1 MEISTSFE
9 FHRGHVAF
17 TERLSDGS
25 PHLRS
30 FGDGAIGVNHS
41 GAITYV
47 GPWARVENYDQVKV
61 HNWGQ
66 ALLLPGF
73 VDTHVHFP
81 QLDILGSYGENL
93 LGWLKRY
100 TFPAEEKYSD
110 RSFAEIA
117 ARRFITEL
125 FRAGTTSAAVFSSSH
140 FGATDALFSEATRRG
155 IRASIGQ
162 VSMNRHAPESL
173 LTKDLALHE
182 QEFETL
188 RQRWHNYDEG
198 RISIAVTPRF
208 APSCTDDLLR
218 LNGDMAKTC
227 PTALIQTHYAE
238 SKEELAWVRE
248 LFPKAKDYLNVYE
261 AFSLVNERT
270 ILAHGIYISQDEIR
284 RLATA
289 KATIAHCPSS
299 NMFLGS
305 GIMPWKDLS
314 PENKQKVSVKFGLGS
329 DVGAGTSFSLWRV
342 MGDAYKSQKLAGR
355 SICPLE
361 LLVRATVD
369 GANSLS
375 PAASKPTG
383 FQIGAP
389 LDLQVV
395 DWERSD
401 LLVEK
406 MARACTPK
414 DLLFSLIWLWEPSMT
429 RAVFVGGK
437 RVFDRQVQLS
447 C

>member
-1 MEISTSFE
+1 METSTSFE
-9 FHRGHVAF
+9 FHRGYVAF
-17 TERLSDGS
+17 TERLPNGRAQ
-25 PHLRS
+25 LQS
-30 FGDGAIGVNHS
+30 FQDGAIGVSSS
-41 GAITYV
+41 GEITYV
-47 GPWARVENYDQVKV
+47 GPWTHVENCDQVKV

-110 RSFAEIA
+110 RSFAEHA

-140 FGATDALFSEATRRG
+140 FGATDALFSEAAQRG
-155 IRASIGQ
+155 LRASIGQ
-162 VSMNRHAPESL
+162 VSMNRHAPDSL
-173 LTKDLALHE
+173 LTKDLAIHE
-182 QEFETL
+182 QEFESL

-198 RISIAVTPRF
+198 RISIAITPRF
-208 APSCTDDLLR
+208 APACTDDLLK
-218 LNGDMAKTC
+218 LNGEMAKTC

-238 SKEELAWVRE
+238 SQEEVAWVRE

-261 AFSLVNERT
+261 AFNLVNERT
-270 ILAHGIYISQDEIR
+270 VLAHGIHISLDEIR
-284 RLATA
+284 RLAAA
-289 KATIAHCPSS
+289 KASIAHCPSS

-305 GIMPWKDLS
+305 GIMPWRDLC
-314 PENKQKVSVKFGLGS
+314 PETAHQSTVKFGLGS

-342 MGDAYKSQKLAGR
+342 MGDAYKSQKLAGT

-361 LLVRATVD
+361 LLARATVD
-369 GANSLS
+369 GSDTLS
-375 PAASKPTG
+375 PAASKPRG

-389 LDLQVV
+389 FDLQVV
-395 DWERSD
+395 DWEKSD
-401 LLVEK
+401 LLLEK
-406 MARACTPK
+406 MAGDCAPK

-429 RAVFVGGK
+429 RAVYIGGK
-437 RVFDRQVQLS
+437 PVFNQ
-447 C
+447 